1 MIAKIDDAPPD
12 LAAAAVGR
20 PWNNPLFRRHLD
32 GYENP
37 DARGDWPV
45 AIMNPRVLEA
55 IGGRSRTV
63 RFSMWTSNKQ
73 RRKHPDLN
81 PGDYARVQRIFDSGE
96 VFEDRYDPR
105 AAVGFIEEDGRPWK
119 AVAKSTSD
127 GSQTYLLTLHRANPH
142 NLPAA
147 RRDLKRIGREGE

>member
-32 GYENP
+32 GYENL

-45 AIMNPRVLEA
+45 AVMNPRVLNA

-63 RFSMWTSNKQ
+63 RVSTWTAEKQ
-73 RRKHPDLN
+73 HDRHSDLD
-81 PGDYARVQRIFDSGE
+81 PKDYARVQRIFDTGE
-96 VFEDRYDPR
+96 LFKDRHGPR
-105 AAVGFIEEDGRPWK
+105 ATVGILEEDGRPWK
-119 AVAKSTSD
+119 AVVKATSD
-127 GSQTYLLTLHRANPH
+127 GSQTYLVSLHKSKKRDWR
-142 NLPAA
+142 AA
-147 RRDLKRIGREGE
+147 RRDLKRIGREGK